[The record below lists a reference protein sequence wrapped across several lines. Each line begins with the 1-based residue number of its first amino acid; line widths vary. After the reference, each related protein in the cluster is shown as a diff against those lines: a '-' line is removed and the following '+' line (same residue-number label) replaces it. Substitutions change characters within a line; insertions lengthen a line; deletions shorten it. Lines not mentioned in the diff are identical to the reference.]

1 MFGLRQPKPQHPA
14 DARQTMAVVRTLR
27 AQEDGTTAQ
36 SDVAQARLAWAMVGP
51 YRVAQHMI
59 DRVEDMAYV
68 PFESCLNAKL
78 ALSSHLSVLVAVIQA
93 SKASKTAVLLVAPAV
108 SVEEIHS
115 FVEILTDHGWS
126 LPQEGIGVWRA
137 AASIIV
143 AVNQGHMGNHS
154 SGGGLQGDSGQSALW
169 QSFVDVTQ
177 WAFDQGANDIDFA
190 VRTHEGMSQVAFKI
204 DGRYLQPERWRLP
217 TDTMVQM
224 LGIAWQRG
232 DGGSDA
238 TFQQRIEQQCQLEVD
253 LANNVQVRLRWSGMA
268 TDKGPVITLRLQKL
282 GASALVRTLE
292 GAGYLPWHLDVFHR
306 VLQTKGGLTTL
317 AGTVGSGKSVTTAIL
332 MCMLPSHIKKVT
344 FEDPVELDMPGV
356 YQKTIIR
363 DLVQTGEGSNSSFA
377 AGVRALFRSAL
388 DVFMLGEI
396 RDPEGARVARAVLE
410 SGHSVFTT
418 THAPSAL
425 GIFSKF
431 ISPQVGIPVDVLATP
446 GNVRLNVYQALLAKN
461 CPHCALSPLDYVL
474 AFKLDA
480 AELNAHF
487 AYLACIERLYQFDT
501 EKLRLRNPQGCPQ
514 CVNKD
519 LPALT
524 GFSGRTIACEMVEP
538 DENMCELLLA
548 GNHVQLFRYWREL
561 SNNRFDSPDFTGKT
575 AMESAIYKAS
585 CGEVDPREIERQFE
599 SFASIE
605 HKRAAARRP
614 RVTVAA
620 VHPPQSASTPSSSC
634 ATGGVE

>member
-1 MFGLRQPKPQHPA
+1 MFGMTHRKAQRPDVKRA
-14 DARQTMAVVRTLR
+14 TRTAVRTLAHDPQGEASETTQPLDRQAWVQMGAYR
-27 AQEDGTTAQ
+27 A
-36 SDVAQARLAWAMVGP
+36 
-51 YRVAQHMI
+51 AQHTI
-59 DRVEDMAYV
+59 ERVQDMAYV
-68 PFESCLNAKL
+68 PFEASLNAKL
-78 ALSSHLSVLVAVIQA
+78 ALSSHLAVSVAVIQA
-93 SKASKTAVLLVAPAV
+93 SKADKTAVLLIAPTV
-108 SVEEIHS
+108 SAEDILS
-115 FVEILTDHGWS
+115 FVEILTEHGWV
-126 LPQEGIGVWRA
+126 LPREDIGIWRA
-137 AASIIV
+137 APSIIV
-143 AVNQGHMGNHS
+143 AVNQGHMHNHQS
-154 SGGGLQGDSGQSALW
+154 AGAQLGDSGKSALW

-190 VRTHEGMSQVAFKI
+190 VHTYGAISQVAFKI

-238 TFQQRIEQQCQLEVD
+238 TFQQRIEQQCQLDVD

-282 GASALVRTLE
+282 GSSALVRSLE
-292 GAGYLPWHLDVFHR
+292 GAGYLPWHMDVFHR

-356 YQKTIIR
+356 YQKTIVR

-446 GNVRLNVYQALLAKN
+446 GNVRLNVYQSLLAKN
-461 CPHCALSPLDYVL
+461 CPHCALSPADYAQAL
-474 AFKLDA
+474 KLDA
-480 AELNAHF
+480 AALTAHHR
-487 AYLACIERLYQFDT
+487 YLACIERLYQFDIR
-501 EKLRLRNPQGCPQ
+501 KLRLRNPQGCPH

-519 LPALT
+519 LPALS

-538 DENMCELLLA
+538 DDNMCELLLA

-561 SNNRFDSPDFTGKT
+561 SNKQYDSPDFTGKT
-575 AMESAIYKAS
+575 AMESAIYKAT
-585 CGEVDPREIERQFE
+585 CGELDPREIERQFE

-605 HKRAAARRP
+605 HKRVAARRP
-614 RVTVAA
+614 RV
-620 VHPPQSASTPSSSC
+620 SEPSPNVKGL
-634 ATGGVE
+634 TDE

>member
-1 MFGLRQPKPQHPA
+1 MFSFGHNKPNPSS
-14 DARQTMAVVRTLR
+14 DTSIVRLVRTLGASR
-27 AQEDGTTAQ
+27 SEHGLENSQ
-36 SDVAQARLAWAMVGP
+36 SGKHSAFTNFGP
-51 YRVAQHMI
+51 YRVAVGEI
-59 DRVEDMAYV
+59 NRFEDLVHV
-68 PFESCLNAKL
+68 PFEACLNG
-78 ALSSHLSVLVAVIQA
+78 ALSLSTHLFVSVAMIQS
-93 SKASKTAVLLVAPAV
+93 SKVNKNAILLVAPTV
-108 SVEEIHS
+108 TVDDINSY
-115 FVEILTDHGWS
+115 VEILTEHGWS
-126 LPQEGIGVWRA
+126 LPEQGPVAWRA
-137 AASIIV
+137 APSIIM
-143 AVNQGHMGNHS
+143 AVSQGHAGNHS
-154 SGGGLQGDSGQSALW
+154 AGVSLGESGKSALW

-190 VRTHEGMSQVAFKI
+190 VYSHESMSQVAFKI

-217 TDTMVQM
+217 TDTVLQM

-238 TFQQRIEQQCQLEVD
+238 TFQQRIEQQCQLQID
-253 LANNVQVRLRWSGMA
+253 LANNVRVRLRWSGMA

-282 GASALVRTLE
+282 GAAAVVRTLE
-292 GAGYLPWHLDVFHR
+292 GAGYLPWHLDVFNRALH
-306 VLQTKGGLTTL
+306 TKGGLTTL

-332 MCMLPSHIKKVT
+332 MGMLPSHIKKVT

-431 ISPQVGIPVDVLATP
+431 VSPQVGIPVDVLATP
-446 GNVRLNVYQALLAKN
+446 GNIRLNVYQALLPKN
-461 CPHCALSPLDYVL
+461 CPHCALSPADYIL
-474 AFKLDA
+474 EFKPDSVA
-480 AELNAHF
+480 INEHHHYMDRF
-487 AYLACIERLYQFDT
+487 ERLYQFDSNKL
-501 EKLRLRNPQGCPQ
+501 KLRNANGCPH
-514 CVNKD
+514 CINKD
-519 LPALT
+519 LSALT

-538 DENMCELLLA
+538 DENICEFLLA

-561 SNNRFDSPDFTGKT
+561 SNNKFDDPDFTGKT

-585 CGEVDPREIERQFE
+585 CGEVDPREIELQFE
-599 SFASIE
+599 SFAAIE
-605 HKRAAARRP
+605 HKRGVAQRP
-614 RVTVAA
+614 RVHPVAVPYTKTELA
-620 VHPPQSASTPSSSC
+620 P
-634 ATGGVE
+634 

>member
-1 MFGLRQPKPQHPA
+1 MFAFSHNKEKSNTDGRLSRL
-14 DARQTMAVVRTLR
+14 VVRTLDPTSTETAKEATQSFDR
-27 AQEDGTTAQ
+27 QAWMQIGT
-36 SDVAQARLAWAMVGP
+36 
-51 YRVAQHMI
+51 YRFAKQVVE
-59 DRVEDMAYV
+59 RVEDMAHV
-68 PFESCLNAKL
+68 PFEACLNAKL
-78 ALSSHLSVLVAVIQA
+78 SLSSHLYVSVAIIQA
-93 SKASKTAVLLVAPAV
+93 SKVNKKAVLLVAPSV
-108 SVEEIHS
+108 SLEEINS
-115 FVEILTDHGWS
+115 FVEILSEHDWS
-126 LPQEGIGVWRA
+126 LPDEGIGVWRA
-137 AASIIV
+137 APSILI
-143 AVNQGHMGNHS
+143 AVNQGHMGNQQNAGVQQGES
-154 SGGGLQGDSGQSALW
+154 SKSALW

-190 VRTHEGMSQVAFKI
+190 VHSYESMSQVAFKI

-217 TDTMVQM
+217 TDTMLQM

-238 TFQQRIEQQCQLEVD
+238 TFQQRIEQQCQLEID
-253 LANNVQVRLRWSGMA
+253 LANNVHVRLRWSGMA

-282 GASALVRTLE
+282 GASAMVRTLE
-292 GAGYLPWHLDVFHR
+292 GAGYLPWHMDVFHR

-446 GNVRLNVYQALLAKN
+446 GNVRLNVYQTLLAKN
-461 CPHCALSPLDYVL
+461 CPHCALSPNDYVL
-474 AFKLDA
+474 DFKLDSLTLSGHQQYM
-480 AELNAHF
+480 ERF
-487 AYLACIERLYQFDT
+487 ERLYQFDRN
-501 EKLRLRNPQGCPQ
+501 KLRLRNPNGCMH

-538 DENMCELLLA
+538 DDNMCELLLA

-561 SNNRFDSPDFTGKT
+561 SNNQFDSPDFTGKT

-599 SFASIE
+599 SFAAIE
-605 HKRAAARRP
+605 HKRAVAQRP
-614 RVTVAA
+614 RVSV
-620 VHPPQSASTPSSSC
+620 VQPQTQVPAGLS
-634 ATGGVE
+634 

>member
-1 MFGLRQPKPQHPA
+1 MFTFNLNKNKPGT
-14 DARQTMAVVRTLR
+14 DARAMQLAVRTLASTVTETEKEATESLDR
-27 AQEDGTTAQ
+27 
-36 SDVAQARLAWAMVGP
+36 QAWVQIGP
-51 YRVAQHMI
+51 YRFAQKGI

-68 PFESCLNAKL
+68 PFEGGLNSKL
-78 ALSSHLSVLVAVIQA
+78 SLSSHLSVSVAVIQA
-93 SKASKTAVLLVAPAV
+93 SKVNKNSVLLIAPSV
-108 SVEEIHS
+108 SLEELNS
-115 FVEILTDHGWS
+115 FVEILSEHGWS
-126 LPQEGIGVWRA
+126 LPDNSIGVWRA
-137 AASIIV
+137 APSIIM
-143 AVNQGHMGNHS
+143 AVNQGHMGNQQGAGIS
-154 SGGGLQGDSGQSALW
+154 QGDSSKSALW

-190 VRTHEGMSQVAFKI
+190 VHSHEPMSQVAFKI

-238 TFQQRIEQQCQLEVD
+238 TFQQRIEQQCQLEID
-253 LANNVQVRLRWSGMA
+253 LANNVHVRLRWSGMA

-282 GASALVRTLE
+282 GASAMVRTLE
-292 GAGYLPWHLDVFHR
+292 GAGYLPWHMDVFHR

-446 GNVRLNVYQALLAKN
+446 GNVRLNVYQSLLAKN
-461 CPHCALSPLDYVL
+461 CPHCALSPSDYILESKRDSL
-474 AFKLDA
+474 AVSEHQK
-480 AELNAHF
+480 
-487 AYLACIERLYQFDT
+487 YMERFENLYQFDSS
-501 EKLRLRNPQGCPQ
+501 KLKFRNANGCVH
-514 CVNKD
+514 CFNKD

-524 GFSGRTIACEMVEP
+524 GFAGRTIACEMVEP
-538 DENMCELLLA
+538 DDNMCELLLA

-561 SNNRFDSPDFTGKT
+561 SNNKFDSPDFTGKT

-585 CGEVDPREIERQFE
+585 LGEVDPREIERQFE

-605 HKRAAARRP
+605 YKRAVAHRP
-614 RVTVAA
+614 RVSITQPTAQVPGD
-620 VHPPQSASTPSSSC
+620 VS
-634 ATGGVE
+634 

>member
-1 MFGLRQPKPQHPA
+1 MFAFSHNKNKSNTDGQLIRL
-14 DARQTMAVVRTLR
+14 VVRTLD
-27 AQEDGTTAQ
+27 ATSIETAKEASQ
-36 SDVAQARLAWAMVGP
+36 SLDRQAWAQVGP
-51 YRVAQHMI
+51 YRFAKQGI
-59 DRVEDMAYV
+59 ERVEDTAYV
-68 PFESCLNAKL
+68 PFEACLNGKL
-78 ALSSHLSVLVAVIQA
+78 SLSSHLYVSVAIIQA
-93 SKASKTAVLLVAPAV
+93 SKVNKKAVLLIAP
-108 SVEEIHS
+108 SVRLEEVNS
-115 FVEILTDHGWS
+115 FVEILGEHGWS
-126 LPQEGIGVWRA
+126 LPDEGIGVWRA
-137 AASIIV
+137 APSIIM
-143 AVNQGHMGNHS
+143 AINQGHMGNQQTVGIPHGES
-154 SGGGLQGDSGQSALW
+154 SKSALW

-190 VRTHEGMSQVAFKI
+190 VHSYEPMSQVAFKI

-238 TFQQRIEQQCQLEVD
+238 TFQQRIEQQCQLEID
-253 LANNVQVRLRWSGMA
+253 LANNVHVRLRWSGMA

-282 GASALVRTLE
+282 GASAMVRTLE
-292 GAGYLPWHLDVFHR
+292 GAGYLRWHMDVFHR

-446 GNVRLNVYQALLAKN
+446 GNVRLNVYQSLLAKN
-461 CPHCALSPLDYVL
+461 CPHCALSPTDYIL
-474 AFKLDA
+474 ESKLDSLA
-480 AELNAHF
+480 LSE
-487 AYLACIERLYQFDT
+487 YLKYIERFENLYQFDSS
-501 EKLRLRNPQGCPQ
+501 KLKFRNANGCPH

-519 LPALT
+519 LSALT

-538 DENMCELLLA
+538 DDNMCELLLA
-548 GNHVQLFRYWREL
+548 GNHVQLFRYWRAL
-561 SNNRFDSPDFTGKT
+561 SNNKFDSADFTGKT

-605 HKRAAARRP
+605 HKRAVAHRP
-614 RVTVAA
+614 RVSAT
-620 VHPPQSASTPSSSC
+620 QSSAQAPGDVS
-634 ATGGVE
+634 

>member
-1 MFGLRQPKPQHPA
+1 MFAFSQNKNKSSTDGRLIRL
-14 DARQTMAVVRTLR
+14 VVRTL
-27 AQEDGTTAQ
+27 DPTGTETAKEASQ
-36 SDVAQARLAWAMVGP
+36 SLDRQAWLQVGP
-51 YRVAQHMI
+51 YRFAKQGI
-59 DRVEDMAYV
+59 ERVEDTAYV
-68 PFESCLNAKL
+68 PFEACLNGKL
-78 ALSSHLSVLVAVIQA
+78 ALSSHLYVSVAVIQA
-93 SKASKTAVLLVAPAV
+93 SKTNKKAVLLIAPSV
-108 SVEEIHS
+108 SLEEVNS
-115 FVEILTDHGWS
+115 FVEILREHGWS
-126 LPQEGIGVWRA
+126 LPDEGIGVWRA
-137 AASIIV
+137 APSIIM
-143 AVNQGHMGNHS
+143 AINQGHMGNQQNVGIQQGES
-154 SGGGLQGDSGQSALW
+154 SKSALW

-190 VRTHEGMSQVAFKI
+190 VHSYEPMSQVAFKI

-238 TFQQRIEQQCQLEVD
+238 TFQQRIEQQCQLEID
-253 LANNVQVRLRWSGMA
+253 LANNVHVRLRWSGMA

-282 GASALVRTLE
+282 GTSAMVRTLE
-292 GAGYLPWHLDVFHR
+292 GAGYLPWHMDVFHR

-446 GNVRLNVYQALLAKN
+446 GNVRLNVYQSLLAKN
-461 CPHCALSPLDYVL
+461 CPHCALSPNDYIL
-474 AFKLDA
+474 ESKLDS
-480 AELNAHF
+480 
-487 AYLACIERLYQFDT
+487 LALSEHQKYIERFENLYQFDSN
-501 EKLRLRNPQGCPQ
+501 KLKFRNANGCPH

-538 DENMCELLLA
+538 DDNMCELLLA

-561 SNNRFDSPDFTGKT
+561 SNNKFDSSDFTGKT

-585 CGEVDPREIERQFE
+585 LGEVDPREIERQFE

-605 HKRAAARRP
+605 YKRAVAHRP
-614 RVTVAA
+614 RVSSTQPTA
-620 VHPPQSASTPSSSC
+620 QASGDVS
-634 ATGGVE
+634 

>member
-1 MFGLRQPKPQHPA
+1 MFGIRHSKTQKHTHAGHASAL
-14 DARQTMAVVRTLR
+14 VRTLGVNGESNASQR
-27 AQEDGTTAQ
+27 DAAHARQAWELVGT
-36 SDVAQARLAWAMVGP
+36 
-51 YRVAQHMI
+51 YRVAQQLI
-59 DRVEDMAYV
+59 ERVEDMAYV
-68 PFESCLNAKL
+68 PFAGCLNAKL
-78 ALSSHLSVLVAVIQA
+78 ALSSHLSVSVAVIQA
-93 SKASKTAVLLVAPAV
+93 AKASKTAVLLVAPTLSA
-108 SVEEIHS
+108 EEIHS
-115 FVEILTDHGWS
+115 FVEIITEHGWA
-126 LPQEGIGVWRA
+126 LPHEGIGVWRA
-137 AASIIV
+137 ASSIIM
-143 AVNQGHMGNHS
+143 AVNQGHMGNHQGAGGAQGE
-154 SGGGLQGDSGQSALW
+154 SGKSALW

-190 VRTHEGMSQVAFKI
+190 VHTHEGMSQVAFKI

-238 TFQQRIEQQCQLEVD
+238 TFQQRIEQQCQLDVD

-268 TDKGPVITLRLQKL
+268 TDKGPVITLRVQKL

-461 CPHCALSPLDYVL
+461 CPHCALSASDYAQAL
-474 AFKLDA
+474 QLDA
-480 AELNAHF
+480 AALNQHH

-501 EKLRLRNPQGCPQ
+501 QKLRLRNPQGCPH

-538 DENMCELLLA
+538 DDNMCELLLA

-561 SNNRFDSPDFTGKT
+561 SNNQFDSPDFTGKT

-614 RVTVAA
+614 RVTVAPTA
-620 VHPPQSASTPSSSC
+620 APTPTPTPM
-634 ATGGVE
+634 ATSGGGE